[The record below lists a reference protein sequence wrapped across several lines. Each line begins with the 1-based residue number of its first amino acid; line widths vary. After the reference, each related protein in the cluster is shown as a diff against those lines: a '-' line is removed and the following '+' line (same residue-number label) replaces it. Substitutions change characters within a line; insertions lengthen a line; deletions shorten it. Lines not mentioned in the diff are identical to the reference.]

1 MADEQLPKEEL
12 LRKMLNMTTSD
23 NDGQALVAIRKAN
36 ALLSAAGWSWD
47 KLLAGKIKIVE
58 SPFKNVPNPGKPTPV
73 YSQPQAKPA
82 PMPVRSPRPTHS
94 AGAGRMW
101 QYSNFSDSWESVL
114 DPSYAAQRQ
123 REEAQAAAAAA
134 QQRRGLRLNRT
145 NMYANHCYC
154 CGDYVKNQD
163 GFIMKPKDF
172 NPSAPDKW
180 AIVCTPCNNSCS
192 PDRWGVSEK
201 PAARNTG
208 QTTVRVPA
216 PDLGKL

>member
-1 MADEQLPKEEL
+1 MADELPKEEL

-58 SPFKNVPNPGKPTPV
+58 SPFKNVPNPSKPTPV
-73 YSQPQAKPA
+73 YSEPQAKPA
-82 PMPVRSPRPTHS
+82 PYTPAKPAQP
-94 AGAGRMW
+94 AGVGLKW
-101 QYSNFSDSWESVL
+101 EYNSFNNSWDRVI
-114 DPSYAAQRQ
+114 DPSAAAQRQ
-123 REEAQAAAAAA
+123 REALNAAAAAQQ

-154 CGDYVKNQD
+154 CGDYVNNQD

-172 NPSAPDKW
+172 NPRAPDKW